1 MTARPDTTALPCSP
15 LQLAW
20 LHELGIE
27 KPWLP
32 AGSAAAPVAA
42 AAATAAATTT
52 ATATATATATS
63 AVTVAEVA
71 VAVASAAAAHAAEV
85 AVAFASA
92 ADADADAAVAP
103 TPDVSAP
110 RAAAPPRPA
119 AAPIARAPRPEPLAP
134 ATPAASDLPTRAIAA
149 AATDLDALGAAIAA
163 CQACGLCNSR
173 HQVGVGVGVAQPAIM
188 IVGEAPGEQEDRQG
202 LPFVGRSGM
211 LLDNMLTTIGASRQ
225 SNVYVTN
232 AIKCR
237 PPSNRNPRPEESA
250 ACHPYLLRQIEL
262 VNPRAI
268 LVLGRVAA
276 QAVLS
281 TDSSL
286 QSLRGRPTSFTVAG
300 RQIPAVVS
308 YHPAYLLRRPTEKAA
323 AWEDLQ
329 RVRAIA
335 GLGN

>member
-1 MTARPDTTALPCSP
+1 MTARPDTTALQCSP

-32 AGSAAAPVAA
+32 AAVAAAP
-42 AAATAAATTT
+42 TAAPT
-52 ATATATATATS
+52 AA
-63 AVTVAEVA
+63 
-71 VAVASAAAAHAAEV
+71 AVASA
-85 AVAFASA
+85 SG
-92 ADADADAAVAP
+92 AAVAP
-103 TPDVSAP
+103 APEVSAP
-110 RAAAPPRPA
+110 RSAPPPRPA
-119 AAPIARAPRPEPLAP
+119 LPQVARAPRPEPLAP
-134 ATPAASDLPTRAIAA
+134 VAPASADLPTRAIAEA
-149 AATDLDALGAAIAA
+149 AADLDALGAAIAA
-163 CQACGLCNSR
+163 CQACGLCSSR
-173 HQVGVGVGVAQPAIM
+173 HQVVVGVGVAEPAIM

-211 LLDNMLTTIGASRQ
+211 LLDNMLATIGASRQ
-225 SNVYVTN
+225 TNVYVTN

-237 PPSNRNPRPEESA
+237 PPGNRNPRPEESA
-250 ACHPYLLRQIEL
+250 ACHPYLIRQIEL

-300 RQIPAVVS
+300 RQVPTVVS

>member
-1 MTARPDTTALPCSP
+1 MTARPDSSAFQCSP

-32 AGSAAAPVAA
+32 PGIAVSPAAVAGARVAG
-42 AAATAAATTT
+42 ATA
-52 ATATATATATS
+52 
-63 AVTVAEVA
+63 VGAEA
-71 VAVASAAAAHAAEV
+71 ASAQG
-85 AVAFASA
+85 A
-92 ADADADAAVAP
+92 ADAPARDMPPPRPVP
-103 TPDVSAP
+103 TS
-110 RAAAPPRPA
+110 PRPA
-119 AAPIARAPRPEPLAP
+119 APSVARAPKDEPTRPAD
-134 ATPAASDLPTRAIAA
+134 AVSADLPTRAIAA
-149 AATDLDALGAAIAA
+149 AAADLDALGAAIAA
-163 CQACGLCNSR
+163 CEACGLCRSR
-173 HQVGVGVGVAQPAIM
+173 HQVVVGAGVAEPAIM

-211 LLDNMLTTIGASRQ
+211 LLDNMLATIGASRQ
-225 SNVYVTN
+225 SNVYVAN

-237 PPSNRNPRPEESA
+237 PPGNRNPRPEESA
-250 ACHPYLLRQIEL
+250 ACHPYLVRQIEL

-300 RQIPAVVS
+300 RQIPTVVS

-335 GLGN
+335 GLGH

>member
-1 MTARPDTTALPCSP
+1 MTAHPDTSALQCSP

-32 AGSAAAPVAA
+32 PG
-42 AAATAAATTT
+42 TAV
-52 ATATATATATS
+52 S
-63 AVTVAEVA
+63 P
-71 VAVASAAAAHAAEV
+71 
-85 AVAFASA
+85 
-92 ADADADAAVAP
+92 AAVAGKR
-103 TPDVSAP
+103 VAGAKAVGAEAASAQG
-110 RAAAPPRPA
+110 AANAPARDAPPPRPA
-119 AAPIARAPRPEPLAP
+119 PIAPRRAAPSVARAPKEDEPQRPADAVLA
-134 ATPAASDLPTRAIAA
+134 DLPTRAIAA
-149 AATDLDALGAAIAA
+149 AAIDLDALGAAIAA

-173 HQVGVGVGVAQPAIM
+173 HQVVVGAGVAEPAIM

-211 LLDNMLTTIGASRQ
+211 LLDNMLATIGASRQ
-225 SNVYVTN
+225 SNVYVAN

-237 PPSNRNPRPEESA
+237 PPGNRNPRPEESA
-250 ACHPYLLRQIEL
+250 ACHPYLVRQIEL